1 MKTASVLCSVSLLW
15 LCCFSAPASAR
26 CTFDNVQYNRNGEF
40 VSATIYRNQ
49 NKIATINRPHGLD
62 AFYVQCPQVD
72 PQRTFTSPNHAAWA
86 ACTYCR

>member
-1 MKTASVLCSVSLLW
+1 MKTALVICGFSLLW
-15 LCCFSAPASAR
+15 LCCFSVPAAAR
-26 CTFDNVQYNRNGEF
+26 CTYGQVQYDGNGEF

-49 NKIATINRPHGLD
+49 NKIASISRPNGLN